1 MKYVKIKL
9 HGGGSYVQPIN
20 SIGEAVVGELDC
32 LEIGDKITLD
42 LEFINITDEEYEKL
56 PEFAGH

>member
-9 HGGGSYVQPIN
+9 LGGGSYVQPIN